1 MKTHSPTSL
10 TLILILS
17 LVLCASAL
25 QAQTVTV
32 KLLNLSE
39 APLGPL
45 LVATHPS
52 GLSPLFNPSKAP
64 SAALRM
70 FSLGAPALLEA
81 EARDLA
87 DGHPLVR
94 FGSTAGPGPGETAT
108 VEIAAPSNHSRSLVR
123 ISLAV
128 PLAPLGFAGLHGL
141 SVGPESR
148 HDVLAWEADGT
159 LLAHRSLPSPIARA
173 WIRYNFNRRVRR
185 QGQPSVTQPQLTAAQ
200 QADRDACLQGSPTCI
215 WRPQGAGGFCSD
227 CLPPLR
233 PNAARTYCVE

>member
-10 TLILILS
+10 TLILS
-17 LVLCASAL
+17 LVLCVSAL

-39 APLGPL
+39 APLGQL

-52 GLSPLFNPSKAP
+52 GISPLFNPSAEP

-70 FSLGAPALLEA
+70 FALGTPALLEA

-87 DGHPLVR
+87 DGHHLVR
-94 FGSTAGPGPGETAT
+94 FGSTAGPGPGETVT
-108 VEIAAPSNHSRSLVR
+108 VEIAAPSNHRRSLVR
-123 ISLAV
+123 VSLAAS
-128 PLAPLGFAGLHGL
+128 LAPLGFAGLHNL
-141 SVGPESR
+141 PAGPESR

-173 WIRYNFNRRVRR
+173 WIRYNFTSPRR

-233 PNAARTYCVE
+233 PNAGRTYCVE